1 MNASAAGPVAMGV
14 LIGAVVALGVMRAR
28 LRAPSPALVRINVSG
43 REVPALLGDAVVAG
57 GLAGLVVVAVA
68 AAAGWSVAEV
78 GRTGIAVAVLL
89 VALGAAGRFDDLR
102 GDEAARGFGGHL
114 RAARAGTITGGLIK
128 IVAGGIAGLVAGV
141 LVADGISIVLT
152 GIAVALAANLF
163 NLLDRAPGRAGKLWL
178 LAAAP
183 VFAVASTEWA
193 AAAAGTLGA
202 LIAILPADLA
212 ARGMLGDAGANPLG
226 AVWGLGLATALS
238 PVGIAVAIAVLFLL
252 NLASERWS
260 FSRAIERTRML
271 RAFDQLGRK

>member
-78 GRTGIAVAVLL
+78 GRTGIAIAVLL

>member
-1 MNASAAGPVAMGV
+1 MNASAVGPVAMGV

>member
-1 MNASAAGPVAMGV
+1 MNASAVGSVAMGV

-78 GRTGIAVAVLL
+78 GRTGIAIAVLL

>member
-1 MNASAAGPVAMGV
+1 MNASAVGPVALGV
-14 LIGAVVALGVMRAR
+14 LIGAGVALAVMRAR
-28 LRAPSPALVRINVSG
+28 LRAPSPVLVRINVGG
-43 REVPALLGDAVVAG
+43 REVPAVLGDSVVAG
-57 GLAGLVVVAVA
+57 GLAGVVVVAVA
-68 AAAGWSVAEV
+68 AAAGWSAAEV
-78 GRTGIAVAVLL
+78 GRTGIAIAVLL
-89 VALGAAGRFDDLR
+89 VALGTAGRFDDLR

-128 IVAGGIAGLVAGV
+128 IVAGGIAGLVAGA

-183 VFAVASTEWA
+183 MFVVASNEWA

-226 AVWGLGLATALS
+226 AVWGLGLGAALS
-238 PVGIAVAIAVLFLL
+238 PVGIAAAIVLLLLL